1 MNSLLLWLRNRV
13 ARLVYKALRP
23 HDLESIVDGIELRPG
38 CPVRVE
44 IVVAPGEVL
53 SVVDSKVH
61 MVQRVVSRAIDKFLG
76 PVARNHVAVMNED
89 RPDLHC
95 NEKNQVEVSI
105 HRADE
110 HESTDC
116 ELECV
121 QKVSCA

>member
-1 MNSLLLWLRNRV
+1 MDLLLLRLCNRV
-13 ARLVYKALRP
+13 ARLVHKTLRP
-23 HDLESIVDGIELRPG
+23 HDLESIVNGIELRPG

-61 MVQRVVSRAIDKFLG
+61 MVQRVVSRAVDEFFG
-76 PVARNHVAVMNED
+76 PVARNHIAVMNKD
-89 RPDLHC
+89 CPYLHR

-110 HESTDC
+110 HESTDY
-116 ELECV
+116 ELDCV
-121 QKVSCA
+121 HKGGCA